1 MRRIATCLAV
11 LLAGAVSTAPAQA
24 GARVEVGIDQA
35 SRDPRPRIRNL
46 MNAERWRE
54 AIDDAFRISLNWRVD
69 LYRTRAFWIP
79 ANERRFEVTIV
90 VWREPLLGQYYMTY
104 LVPGQPPVERVYT
117 SFTEFAFQLEQPLGI
132 NGMRPTR
139 EGEYYYAA
147 ALEVTA
153 LDDQQFAEMQRFI
166 GENGRAGAGDGITN
180 WLLRRVGVPS
190 QTFSQR
196 SARFRVP

>member
-1 MRRIATCLAV
+1 MRRVAFLLAV
-11 LLAGAVSTAPAQA
+11 VLAGAVSTASGQA
-24 GARVEVGIDQA
+24 DARMEVAIDAA

-46 MNAERWRE
+46 MNEERWRE

-69 LYRTRAFWIP
+69 LYRTRAFWVP
-79 ANERRFEVTIV
+79 ARESRFEVTIV

-104 LVPGQPPVERVYT
+104 LIPGRPPVERVYT
-117 SFTEFAFQLEQPLGI
+117 SFNEFAFQLEQPLPI
-132 NGMRPTR
+132 QGMRPVP
-139 EGEYYYAA
+139 EGVYYYAA

-166 GENGRAGAGDGITN
+166 GENGRAGGGDAISN
-180 WLLRRVGVPS
+180 WLLRLVGVPS
-190 QTFSQR
+190 QTFTER